1 MTALIMLVAG
11 VAMIITSDTLASAH
25 IVVGGGILFILAGIA
40 NMLFFL
46 GARDRHGHVRTG
58 AFGSA
63 VGWVASAAA
72 IVLGTA
78 MLLFQQT
85 FLPLVSFIFAVMV
98 LFAAIYQTCLLLFGT
113 RPMRLS
119 PWFFIVPMLLLVA
132 ASYIFLK
139 RGDINTT
146 DQHIMLISGCAFTLF
161 GIVSIVEG
169 IIIAHGN
176 RRIDKAAQAKPE
188 PAHTPDYNIEKD
200 TTAYDLPT
208 EAKITETQPTD
219 VRPAESHPTNA
230 DGTDNTNDRADFYG
244 N

>member
-1 MTALIMLVAG
+1 
-11 VAMIITSDTLASAH
+11 
-25 IVVGGGILFILAGIA
+25 
-40 NMLFFL
+40 
-46 GARDRHGHVRTG
+46 
-58 AFGSA
+58 
-63 VGWVASAAA
+63 
-72 IVLGTA
+72 

-188 PAHTPDYNIEKD
+188 PAHTPDYNIEKIPPHPICQQKQNNRNP
-200 TTAYDLPT
+200 AHRR
-208 EAKITETQPTD
+208 ASGRITSDKRRRHRQ
-219 VRPAESHPTNA
+219 HK
-230 DGTDNTNDRADFYG
+230 
-244 N
+244 